1 MFSTHATVQNSCRTH
16 SQVPSDTVKNR
27 HENAPEAKQV
37 WVRRGSVRVRDPG
50 GMIKNRI
57 TSQCT
62 LLSA

>member
-37 WVRRGSVRVRDPG
+37 WVRDPG